1 MYYKKNYIFHEI
13 IRIFFKHNI
22 KIPLD
27 FIRDVFDNYEDLPF
41 HNIVHAFE
49 VFNMTHKL
57 VNIVQKKR
65 KIFDK
70 CDITA
75 LLISALCHDINHKGK
90 TNITLKTES
99 LSNLDNLFTI
109 DEYECFDM
117 KTTMISRNHSY
128 DNIQDIESFES
139 FNEETH
145 IEHTLFIVKFY
156 KNELFPKK
164 TPWDKIEQLI
174 TSFILCTDLSLHN
187 KYVNQFNINNK
198 YSIGNLIIKLA
209 DISHPL
215 QPFGIHSYWT
225 LKIKEE
231 QDTFNDFK
239 SIKEISQDTLMFI
252 NMFLNPLMILFN
264 QYFEITTYMN
274 TLKTNINIWKS
285 YMI

>member
-22 KIPLD
+22 ELPLD
-27 FIRDVFDNYEDLPF
+27 FIRDVFDNYENLPF

-49 VFNMTHKL
+49 VLNMTHKL

-90 TNITLKTES
+90 TNIALKTES
-99 LSNLDNLFTI
+99 FSKLDNLFTI
-109 DEYECFDM
+109 DEYERFDM

-128 DNIQDIESFES
+128 DSIQNIETYEA
-139 FNEETH
+139 FNEKTH

-156 KNELFPKK
+156 KNELFPQN

-174 TSFILCTDLSLHN
+174 TSFILCTDLSLHK
-187 KYVNQFNINNK
+187 KYVTQFNINNK
-198 YSIGNLIIKLA
+198 YSIGNIIIKIA

-215 QPFGIHSYWT
+215 QTFGIHSYWT

-231 QDTFNDFK
+231 QNIFNDFK
-239 SIKEISQDTLMFI
+239 SINEIAQDTLMFI
-252 NMFLNPLMILFN
+252 NMFLNPLIILFN
-264 QYFEITTYMN
+264 QYFEITTYTN
-274 TLKTNINIWKS
+274 TLKTNMNIWKS
-285 YMI
+285 YII

>member
-22 KIPLD
+22 EIPLD
-27 FIRDVFDNYEDLPF
+27 FIRDVFDNYENLPF

-49 VFNMTHKL
+49 VLNMTHKL
-57 VNIVQKKR
+57 INIVQTKR

-90 TNITLKTES
+90 TNNTLKTES
-99 LSNLDNLFTI
+99 TSNLKNLFMI
-109 DEYECFDM
+109 DEHEPIDF
-117 KTTMISRNHSY
+117 ISKSNSY
-128 DNIQDIESFES
+128 DNIQDIESQES
-139 FNEETH
+139 FNEEIH
-145 IEHTLFIVKFY
+145 IKNTLFIVKFY
-156 KNELFPKK
+156 KNQLFPKN

-187 KYVNQFNINNK
+187 KYISQFNINNK
-198 YSIGNLIIKLA
+198 YSLGNLIIKIA

-215 QPFGIHSYWT
+215 QKFGIHSYWT

-231 QDTFNDFK
+231 QKTFNDFK
-239 SIKEISQDTLMFI
+239 SLKDIAQDTLMFI
-252 NMFLNPLMILFN
+252 NMFINPLILLFKEH
-264 QYFEITTYMN
+264 FEMKHYIRN
-274 TLKTNINIWKS
+274 LITNINIWKS

>member
-1 MYYKKNYIFHEI
+1 MYYKKDYIFYEI
-13 IRIFFKHNI
+13 IKIFSKYNI
-22 KIPLD
+22 KIPLE
-27 FIRDVFDNYEDLPF
+27 FIQDVFDNYENLPF

-57 VNIVQKKR
+57 INIVQKNR

-90 TNITLKTES
+90 TNIILKTES
-99 LSNLDNLFTI
+99 YSGIDELFTI
-109 DEYECFDM
+109 DENIP
-117 KTTMISRNHSY
+117 KSRSNSY

-145 IEHTLFIVKFY
+145 INNTLFIVKFY
-156 KNELFPKK
+156 KNKLFPKK

-174 TSFILCTDLSLHN
+174 TSFILCTDLALHN
-187 KYVNQFNINNK
+187 KYISQFNINNK
-198 YSIGNLIIKLA
+198 YSLGNLIIKLA

-215 QPFGIHSYWT
+215 QEFRIHSYWT

-231 QDTFNDFK
+231 QDIFKDFK
-239 SIKEISQDTLMFI
+239 SIKEIAQDTLMFI
-252 NMFLNPLMILFN
+252 NMFLNPLVLLFN
-264 QYFEITTYMN
+264 EHFDITNYMN
-274 TLKTNINIWKS
+274 TLRTNINIWKS
-285 YMI
+285 YMV